1 MKKILVTFA
10 IAVAFAVQIKAA
22 STTNLLDLQS
32 VTGTNAG
39 KTVTAAGVTMPM
51 RTFIFQSG
59 PITNLAGAWGSG
71 SYTTNGVTNAITR
84 YWQASFDASNWVNIY
99 TNAPST
105 TNATVEQ
112 ISPQAIQQ
120 TIYYRVIVVTTNAL
134 PAATFM
140 QQN

>member
-1 MKKILVTFA
+1 MKKILATFA
-10 IAVAFAVQIKAA
+10 LAASFAVSIQAA

-32 VTGTNAG
+32 VNGTNAG
-39 KTVTAAGVTMPM
+39 LTVSAAGVTMPL

-59 PITNLAGAWGSG
+59 PITNVYGGSW
-71 SYTTNGVTNAITR
+71 TTNGVTNAITR
-84 YWQASFDASNWVNIY
+84 YWQASFDAANWVNLY
-99 TNAPST
+99 TNAPAN

-112 ISPQAIQQ
+112 ITPAQIQK
-120 TIYYRVIVVTTNAL
+120 TIYYRVIVVTTNPL